1 MNEETLAQLNK
12 NLVTFI
18 RLYDIKQKHLER
30 TIKQSLARAVRETG
44 EANYIISN
52 AIFSLVNTLDRIT
65 IKPQPTLFHRFVR
78 RIWWK
83 SG

>member
-18 RLYDIKQKHLER
+18 RLYDIKHKHLER
-30 TIKQSLARAVRETG
+30 TIKQSLARSVRETG
-44 EANYIISN
+44 EYSYIISN
-52 AIFSLVNTLDRIT
+52 AIFNLANTLDRMT
-65 IKPQPTLFHRFVR
+65 IKPKPTLFHRFVR